1 MLLKEHKFDKRC
13 AKQNKTKRKIKTHCK
28 KSTNNVRNVRFVNL
42 LTTIK
47 AGFHKRESHS
57 QSCNQMHRVI
67 WSSKNKS
74 EAYDFNAYDDDDNDN
89 DNKNNNNNNNNN
101 N

>member
-13 AKQNKTKRKIKTHCK
+13 AKQNKTKKKIKTHCK
-28 KSTNNVRNVRFVNL
+28 KSTNKVRNVWFVNL
-42 LTTIK
+42 PTTITGK

-57 QSCNQMHRVI
+57 QSGNQKHRVI

-74 EAYDFNAYDDDDNDN
+74 EAYDFNAYTGWWW
-89 DNKNNNNNNNNN
+89 
-101 N
+101 